1 MKKVNVLKNIN
12 FQRILIFILL
22 NIIALKFILIS
33 DDYIFSNLNFNNM
46 WRFIFN
52 NNGTNNWDIKNGRY
66 LGNTIG
72 VLLSMTYKFKYLEYI
87 RGIFMGSGIFLLI
100 LLCSKLSNLNKNISF
115 IVSSLLLL
123 YAPTSIYAQVYSWTS
138 AYANYLIP
146 TIIFLSILL
155 ILDNTLN
162 KNYEIQI
169 KDILLI
175 CVLGVSCQLFMENI
189 TIYVLLFSLIIFS
202 FSYFKKRNYI
212 KITMPLFLSSLL
224 GAIIMFSCKG
234 YTQIN
239 KTDTYRSININSL
252 SEIVHTILPNGLSM
266 TKILVIDNIV
276 LVSIIL
282 VLCFFIIKKNN
293 HKNKFFGLYTLL
305 LILYIFFIKYI
316 FDIKGIDILQ
326 FSKTVRRIKFLLDY
340 IIAINVLGIVAYTI
354 VVGIKEKALKIKLA
368 FYYISIIVVSMPLI
382 IINPIGTRCFFI
394 CYVFMSIICMKLI
407 GYVLEDKNINV
418 QKINIISTI
427 LVIVILT
434 NKYYIFNNINQ
445 QFDEIITYAEE
456 QMINKDVD
464 TILLPKFKY
473 QKYIHSD
480 IAVFMGFL
488 YYHNTPN
495 DIKFKTIDRDKWEE
509 IANNK

>member
-1 MKKVNVLKNIN
+1 MERNFLKKVD
-12 FQRILIFILL
+12 FERILIFIIL
-22 NIIALKFILIS
+22 NIIALKFILIA
-33 DDYIFSNLNFNNM
+33 DDYIFENLNSNNM
-46 WRFIFN
+46 WGFIFN
-52 NNGTNNWDIKNGRY
+52 SNGTNNWDIKNGRY

-72 VLLSMTYKFKYLEYI
+72 VSLSMTYKIRYLQVI

-100 LLCSKLSNLNKNISF
+100 LLCSKLSNFNRNISF

-123 YAPTSIYAQVYSWTS
+123 SAPASIYAQVYSWTS
-138 AYANYLIP
+138 AYANYLLP

-155 ILDNTLN
+155 ILDNFMN

-169 KDILLI
+169 KDIFLI
-175 CVLGVSCQLFMENI
+175 CILGISCQLFIENI
-189 TIYVLLFSLIIFS
+189 TIYVLVFSLIIFS

-239 KTDTYRSININSL
+239 KTDTYRSVNINSL
-252 SEIVHTILPNGLSM
+252 SEIVHTILLNGLSM
-266 TKILVIDNIV
+266 SKFIVVDNIV
-276 LVSIIL
+276 LISIIL

-293 HKNKFFGLYTLL
+293 YKNKFWGVYILS
-305 LILYIFFIKYI
+305 LILYMFFIKYI

-326 FSKTVRRIKFLLDY
+326 FTKIVRTIKFLLDY
-340 IIAINVLGIVAYTI
+340 IIAISVLGIVGYSL
-354 VVGIKEKALKIKLA
+354 VVVVKNKDLKIKLC
-368 FYYISIIVVSMPLI
+368 FYYISIIAVSMPLI

-407 GYVLEDKNINV
+407 SYILEYKNINLN
-418 QKINIISTI
+418 KINIISTI
-427 LVIVILT
+427 LVIVILI
-434 NKYYIFNNINQ
+434 NKYYIFNSINQ
-445 QFDEIITYAEE
+445 QFNEIISYTEE
-456 QMINKDVD
+456 QMLDEDIDN
-464 TILLPKFKY
+464 ILLPKFKY
-473 QKYIHSD
+473 QKYFHSD

-495 DIKFKTIDRDKWEE
+495 DIKFKTIDRDKWEQ